1 MKQESLFVVLGNQL
15 FSYKHH
21 KKHSDEFFMAEDLD
35 LCTHYKYHKHK
46 IMHFLISMREYR
58 DLLRLENRV
67 VHYSEL
73 NKEKGFFY
81 SLEQVLK
88 KGRFKTLKSYEVEDK
103 FFEKQLIQFAEKQGV
118 DLEFL
123 ESPMFMLS
131 RAEFKEYLE
140 RSKRP
145 FMKSF
150 YEWQRRKTKVLMDGK
165 DPVGGQFSYDSEN
178 RKKIPKKEKVAR
190 RALVEV
196 KSQHIEPVAKLVDKH
211 FSSHPGSTENYWIP
225 VTQKQAKVYLKQFV
239 SIYLDSFGDYQ
250 DAIDQRDP
258 FLNHSIISPSIN
270 IGHLE
275 PDVVIG
281 AVEKKLVESHRNLNS
296 IEGFIRQVLGWR
308 EFVRGI
314 YQNYSEI
321 QDEKNFFS
329 HKLKLNH
336 KWYEASTGVPPIDDA
351 IKKALEY
358 GYCHHI
364 ERLMLLSN
372 FMLLLGIEPKEVH
385 KWFMEMFV
393 DSSDWVMGPNVY
405 GMGQF
410 SDGGIFA
417 TKPYISGSN
426 YVFKMSHYSKGEEW
440 AEAWDGL
447 YWQFIETHYDFFK
460 KNPRLSMMTR
470 MLDKMDPDK
479 KKRIFS
485 LANQYRTALTK

>member
-1 MKQESLFVVLGNQL
+1 MIDMKQESLFVVLGNQL

-258 FLNHSIISPSIN
+258 FLNHSIILLRPSF
-270 IGHLE
+270 
-275 PDVVIG
+275 
-281 AVEKKLVESHRNLNS
+281 NS
-296 IEGFIRQVLGWR
+296 I
-308 EFVRGI
+308 
-314 YQNYSEI
+314 
-321 QDEKNFFS
+321 
-329 HKLKLNH
+329 
-336 KWYEASTGVPPIDDA
+336 
-351 IKKALEY
+351 
-358 GYCHHI
+358 
-364 ERLMLLSN
+364 
-372 FMLLLGIEPKEVH
+372 
-385 KWFMEMFV
+385 
-393 DSSDWVMGPNVY
+393 
-405 GMGQF
+405 
-410 SDGGIFA
+410 
-417 TKPYISGSN
+417 
-426 YVFKMSHYSKGEEW
+426 
-440 AEAWDGL
+440 
-447 YWQFIETHYDFFK
+447 
-460 KNPRLSMMTR
+460 
-470 MLDKMDPDK
+470 
-479 KKRIFS
+479 
-485 LANQYRTALTK
+485 